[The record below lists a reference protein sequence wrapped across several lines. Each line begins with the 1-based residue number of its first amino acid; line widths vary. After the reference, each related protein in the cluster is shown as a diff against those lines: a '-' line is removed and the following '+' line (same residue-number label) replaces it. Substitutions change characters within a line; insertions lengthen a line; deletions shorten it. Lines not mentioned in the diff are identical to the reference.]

1 MSLFLIVGLLPFAYL
16 RDRSIFSIKKHPL
29 SLWVYIYI
37 ALYWGELIISFI
49 LGIESFYNSL
59 KVIRVSFIILAYFII
74 ITIPIDVIKRF
85 LKVALLI
92 TIIQGFLYLLQFVGI
107 NILASGG
114 EYEYEF
120 GVAGSTP
127 KNTPPLCALFIF
139 LLWRFGY
146 LKSKSYLL
154 FSFFFFLLFLTFI
167 RGRIISILIGLAY
180 YAFINSERR
189 RRIPIIIAFLII
201 IPIAS
206 RVIDMKSNYSNSGNG
221 LEEIGYVLKQSGDF
235 SQIDISNGT
244 FSFRMAMLTERIV
257 WLLDNP
263 RYLLTGVGTMHE
275 DSPKTLQMFDFRI
288 GTRNEDRYYG
298 HTIIESGDITWVPIV
313 LRYGLLGVFVHIM
326 LFLILF
332 INTRNRKDTL
342 VMLAAFTICLFVGT
356 FDGAYFEIPL
366 NVYILSFLYAVV
378 SRSNYEN
385 RLLLI

>member
-1 MSLFLIVGLLPFAYL
+1 
-16 RDRSIFSIKKHPL
+16 
-29 SLWVYIYI
+29 
-37 ALYWGELIISFI
+37 
-49 LGIESFYNSL
+49 
-59 KVIRVSFIILAYFII
+59 
-74 ITIPIDVIKRF
+74 
-85 LKVALLI
+85 
-92 TIIQGFLYLLQFVGI
+92 
-107 NILASGG
+107 
-114 EYEYEF
+114 
-120 GVAGSTP
+120 
-127 KNTPPLCALFIF
+127 
-139 LLWRFGY
+139 
-146 LKSKSYLL
+146 
-154 FSFFFFLLFLTFI
+154 
-167 RGRIISILIGLAY
+167 
-180 YAFINSERR
+180 
-189 RRIPIIIAFLII
+189 
-201 IPIAS
+201 
-206 RVIDMKSNYSNSGNG
+206 MKSNYSNSGNG

-288 GTRNEDRYYG
+288 ATRNEDRYYG